1 MTNEAGIII
10 ICLPFCGSRAGQVR
24 DVSGWS
30 LVLPRAC
37 SEVVVRSG
45 WRFAE
50 SRVVGGDGLMTRAG
64 NQPRSLYSKDDR
76 SFRVFDCCCACV
88 VREAW
93 RPRFLG
99 SCWRWMLTASWCRI
113 AGSDLGRPGCLLSA
127 CRQGDQRQPLCDEL
141 GGYPEMSEGL
151 GGDEE
156 SATQLNWR

>member
-50 SRVVGGDGLMTRAG
+50 SRVVGGDGLMTRVQATSPGRCARRRQTTEFFGHLAAG
-64 NQPRSLYSKDDR
+64 VL
-76 SFRVFDCCCACV
+76 VLV
-88 VREAW
+88 
-93 RPRFLG
+93 
-99 SCWRWMLTASWCRI
+99 
-113 AGSDLGRPGCLLSA
+113 
-127 CRQGDQRQPLCDEL
+127 
-141 GGYPEMSEGL
+141 
-151 GGDEE
+151 
-156 SATQLNWR
+156 